1 MNSYRKHGE
10 GVSDQARVLVTYWK
24 QLVAEQTEAET
35 EVTIKVS
42 LKG

>member
-10 GVSDQARVLVTYWK
+10 GVGDQARALVAYWK